1 MGQDAG
7 CAGVRAGWQRCCRLK
22 LSALGNLF
30 RAVARVNGLE
40 MIVKGAL

>member
-1 MGQDAG
+1 MGEDPG
-7 CAGVRAGWQRCCRLK
+7 GTGVGAGWQRCCRLK

-30 RAVARVNGLE
+30 RAAARVNGLE

>member
-1 MGQDAG
+1 MGADKS
-7 CAGVRAGWQRCCRLK
+7 CTGVGAGWQRRCRLK

-30 RAVARVNGLE
+30 RTVARVNGLE